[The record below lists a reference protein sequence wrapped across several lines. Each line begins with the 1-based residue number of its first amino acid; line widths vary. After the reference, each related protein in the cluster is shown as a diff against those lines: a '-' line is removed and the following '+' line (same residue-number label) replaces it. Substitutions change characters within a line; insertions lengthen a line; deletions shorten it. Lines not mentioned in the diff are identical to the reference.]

1 MTEPAEKLLDFSDLL
16 TGAAD
21 SPQIVAFLTALNQRG
36 ITAGDLTALVKVMRA
51 AALPFPPK
59 PEAIDVCGTGGD
71 GLDTPNISTAV
82 ALVVAG
88 CGVPTV
94 KHGNRAAS
102 SRSGS
107 ADVLEALGVNLAANT
122 AAASMALEQANIC
135 FLFARAYHP
144 AMQHVA
150 AARKAI
156 GARTIFNLAGPLA
169 NPAQPQRQLVGV
181 YDRAW
186 LIPVAEA
193 LRDLGSRHAWVV
205 HSRDGM
211 DELSTRAP
219 SDVICLK
226 DGVLNESV
234 INPEDYGLPIP
245 PPDAL
250 RGGDA
255 QENAALIRA
264 LLADTPGPLHDIVC
278 LNAGAALVIAERAPT
293 LGEGIA
299 LARASIRNGKAANS
313 LTQLIAATRQL

>member
-1 MTEPAEKLLDFSDLL
+1 MSEPAEKILDYTDLL

-21 SPQIVAFLTALNQRG
+21 TPQIIAFLTALNRRG
-36 ITAGDLTALVKVMRA
+36 ITAADLTALVRAMRA
-51 AALPFPPK
+51 TALPFPQQPD
-59 PEAIDVCGTGGD
+59 AVDVCGTGGD

-88 CGVPTV
+88 CGVPVV

-107 ADVLEALGVNLAANT
+107 ADVLEVLGVDLAAGNE
-122 AAASMALEQANIC
+122 AALRALKQANLC
-135 FLFARAYHP
+135 FLFARTFHP
-144 AMQHVA
+144 AMRHVA
-150 AARKAI
+150 EARKSI
-156 GARTIFNLAGPLA
+156 RERTIFNLAGPLA
-169 NPAQPQRQLVGV
+169 NPAQPRRQLVGV

-186 LIPVAEA
+186 LRPMAEA
-193 LRDLGSRHAWVV
+193 LRDLGSLNAWVV

-219 SDVICLK
+219 SDVIRLK
-226 DGVLNESV
+226 DGLLTEDV
-234 INPEDYGLPIP
+234 INPEDYGLPRP
-245 PPDAL
+245 APDAL

-255 QENAALIRA
+255 GENARLIRA
-264 LLADTPGPLHDIVC
+264 LLTGTTGALQDIVC

-299 LARASIRNGKAANS
+299 LARAALRNGQAERSLAN
-313 LTQLIAATRQL
+313 LAAATKAP

>member
-1 MTEPAEKLLDFSDLL
+1 MSEPAEKILDFADLL
-16 TGAAD
+16 TGEAD
-21 SPQIVAFLTALNQRG
+21 TPQIVTFLTALNRRG
-36 ITAGDLTALVKVMRA
+36 IRAADLTALVKAMRA
-51 AALPFPPK
+51 AALPFPAMPD
-59 PEAIDVCGTGGD
+59 AIDVCGTGGD

-88 CGVPTV
+88 CGVPVV

-107 ADVLEALGVNLAANT
+107 ADVLEALGVNLAATTET
-122 AAASMALEQANIC
+122 AGIALQQAGIC
-135 FLFARAYHP
+135 FLFARSYHP

-156 GARTIFNLAGPLA
+156 GERTIFNLAGPLA
-169 NPAQPQRQLVGV
+169 NPARPQRQLVGV

-186 LIPVAEA
+186 LRPMAEA

-211 DELSTRAP
+211 DELSSRAP
-219 SDVICLK
+219 SDVVRLK
-226 DGVLNESV
+226 DGILTEDV
-234 INPEDYGLPIP
+234 INPEDYGLPCP

-255 QENAALIRA
+255 KENAALIRS
-264 LLADTPGPLHDIVC
+264 LLAGEPGPLQDIVC
-278 LNAGAALVIAERAPT
+278 LNAGAALIIAEHAPT
-293 LGEGIA
+293 LAEGIL
-299 LARASIRNGKAANS
+299 LARDAISSGKAAHR
-313 LTQLIAATRQL
+313 LTQLIATSRQL

>member
-1 MTEPAEKLLDFSDLL
+1 MSEPAEKILSFADLL

-21 SPQIVAFLTALNQRG
+21 TPQIVAFLTRLNQRG
-36 ITAGDLTALVKVMRA
+36 ITAADLTALVQAMRA
-51 AALPFPPK
+51 AALPFPPM
-59 PEAIDVCGTGGD
+59 PDAIDVCGTGGD

-88 CGVPTV
+88 CGVPVV

-107 ADVLEALGVNLAANT
+107 ADVLEALGMNLAAST
-122 AAASMALEQANIC
+122 DAARMALQQANIC

-156 GARTIFNLAGPLA
+156 GQRTIFNLAGPLA

-186 LIPVAEA
+186 LRPLAEA

-219 SDVICLK
+219 SDIIRLQ
-226 DGVLNESV
+226 DGILAEHV
-234 INPEDYGLPIP
+234 INPEDYGLPCP

-255 QENAALIRA
+255 KENAALIRA
-264 LLADTPGPLHDIVC
+264 LLAGTPGPLQDIVC
-278 LNAGAALVIAERAPT
+278 LNAGAALVIADHAPT
-293 LGEGIA
+293 LAEGIA
-299 LARASIRNGKAANS
+299 QARAALHNGKAAGC

>member
-16 TGAAD
+16 TGAAET
-21 SPQIVAFLTALNQRG
+21 PQIVAFLTALNQRG
-36 ITAGDLTALVKVMRA
+36 ITAADLTALVKAMRA
-51 AALPFPPK
+51 AALPFPPM
-59 PEAIDVCGTGGD
+59 PDAIDVCGTGGD

-88 CGVPTV
+88 CGVPVV

-107 ADVLEALGVNLAANT
+107 ADVLEALGVNLAANS
-122 AAASMALEQANIC
+122 AAASMALAQANLC
-135 FLFARAYHP
+135 FLFARFYHP

-150 AARKAI
+150 TARKAI
-156 GARTIFNLAGPLA
+156 GERTIFNLAGPLA

-219 SDVICLK
+219 SDVIRLK
-226 DGVLNESV
+226 EGILTEDV
-234 INPEDYGLPIP
+234 INPEDYGLPCP

-264 LLADTPGPLHDIVC
+264 LLTGATGPLQDIVS
-278 LNAGAALVIAERAPT
+278 LNAGAALVIAEHAQT

-299 LARASIRNGKAANS
+299 LARAAIRNGKAANC
-313 LTQLIAATRQL
+313 LTQLIATTRQL